1 MSVTTM
7 IEHMSR
13 PVPIELELPDR
24 RDAAQAV
31 LYRVAEPLNLL
42 DTQHPLAGASLEAI
56 TDRLLP
62 RLRHR
67 RRRWIFA
74 VQMDGPADLA
84 RPPHERPG
92 LVSAAFF
99 GRVLAG
105 GLLAEQLD
113 DFGADPVHRAVVIDW
128 LTTSAGSLAIP
139 TADTL
144 PPDIARDPAATFTI
158 GDLGHRSG
166 PRPSVTARSERTVQ
180 DHVQQLSVHGR
191 RALITAEQRAAY
203 DEQYRLFD
211 EATEAVLQTFTP
223 KFLVNRLATSS
234 PLVDDLSADAARTLA
249 RDLLARDTRPER
261 VAQTLQLAGY
271 INPSGHR
278 GWRRELVQEVGA

>member
-13 PVPIELELPDR
+13 PVPIELQLLDR
-24 RDAAQAV
+24 RDSAQAV
-31 LYRVAEPLNLL
+31 LYRVGEPLDLL
-42 DTQHPLAGASLEAI
+42 DTLHPLDGASLEAI

-74 VQMDGPADLA
+74 VHLDGPADLA

-92 LVSAAFF
+92 LVAAAFF

-128 LTTSAGSLAIP
+128 LTTWAGSLAIP

-144 PPDIARDPAATFTI
+144 PPDIAREPAATFTI
-158 GDLGHRSG
+158 GDLGQRSG
-166 PRPSVTARSERTVQ
+166 RRSSATARSERDVQ
-180 DHVQQLSVHGR
+180 VHVQQLSLHGR

-211 EATEAVLQTFTP
+211 EATDSVLRTFTP
-223 KFLVNRLATSS
+223 NFLVRELAMSS
-234 PLVDDLSADAARTLA
+234 PLVDDLGTVAARILA
-249 RDLLARDTRPER
+249 RDLLTRSTRPER
-261 VAQTLQLAGY
+261 VSQTLQLAGY

-278 GWRRELVQEVGA
+278 RWRRELVQEVGA

>member
-13 PVPIELELPDR
+13 PIPIELQLPDR

-31 LYRVAEPLNLL
+31 LYRVGEPFDLF
-42 DTQHPLAGASLEAI
+42 DTLQPLEGASLEAI

-62 RLRHR
+62 RLRQR
-67 RRRWIFA
+67 RRRWIFT
-74 VQMDGPADLA
+74 VHLDGPADLV

-105 GLLAEQLD
+105 GLLAESPD

-128 LTTSAGSLAIP
+128 LTRRAGSLAIP

-144 PPDIARDPAATFTI
+144 PPDLARDPAATFTI

-166 PRPSVTARSERTVQ
+166 RRSSATARSERTVH
-180 DHVQQLSVHGR
+180 DHVQQLSRLGR
-191 RALITAEQRAAY
+191 QALMTAEQRANY

-211 EATEAVLQTFTP
+211 EATDSVLRTFTP
-223 KFLVNRLATSS
+223 DLLVRGLAMSS
-234 PLVDDLSADAARTLA
+234 PLVDDLGTDAARTLA
-249 RDLLARDTRPER
+249 RDLLARGTRPER
-261 VAQTLQLAGY
+261 VSQTLQLAGY

-278 GWRRELVQEVGA
+278 SWRRELVQEVCA